1 MKTLFQLVRRNLRV
15 YYRNRGNVFFS
26 LLTCI
31 IVIVLMVVFLG
42 DMNIRSIT
50 NLLNEYGGVR
60 NTAEDDKNALA
71 LILNWITAGI
81 VIVNSV
87 TVTLTVIG
95 NMIEDEENHRLI
107 SFYVSPMKRSVFV
120 FSYVISG
127 YIMGAIMCILTV
139 FISEAYIFMSGSIA
153 ISFGDIM
160 TAIGYALTVE
170 FFASGVT
177 FFLVSLVHS
186 KSAFSGLSTV
196 VGTLIGFLGA
206 IYVPIGALPE
216 GVAKVCKYIPFMPA
230 SALVRNAF
238 TNNLVDKTFTNVPP
252 ELISQYRLEMGID
265 LEYGS
270 HLLTTT
276 EMMLLLV
283 VCGIIF
289 TVLSVLIQNKRHAS
303 DR

>member
-1 MKTLFQLVRRNLRV
+1 MKTLFQLVGRHLRT
-15 YYRNRGNVFFS
+15 YYRNRGTVFFS

-42 DMNIRSIT
+42 DMNVTSIT
-50 NLLNEYGGVR
+50 DLLNEYGGVR
-60 NTAEDDKNALA
+60 DTDVDDANALA

-87 TVTLTVIG
+87 NVTLTVIG
-95 NMIEDEENHRLI
+95 TMIEDEEEHRLI
-107 SFYVSPMKRSVFV
+107 SFYVSPLKRSTFV

-139 FISEAYIFMSGSIA
+139 VIAEGYIYISGSIP
-153 ISFGDIM
+153 ISFGD
-160 TAIGYALTVE
+160 ALTAVGYSLVVE

-186 KSAFSGLSTV
+186 KSAFSGLGTV
-196 VGTLIGFLGA
+196 VGTLIGFLGG
-206 IYVPIGALPE
+206 IYVPLGALPE
-216 GVAKVCKYIPFMPA
+216 GVANICKYIPFMPA
-230 SALVRNAF
+230 SALMRNAF
-238 TNNLVDKTFTNVPP
+238 TNSLIEKTFTNVPS
-252 ELISQYRLEMGID
+252 ELIPEYRLVMGID
-265 LEYGS
+265 IEYGS

-276 EMMLLLV
+276 EMVLLLV
-283 VCGIIF
+283 GYGIIF
-289 TVLSVLIQNKRHAS
+289 TVLSVLIQSKRHAS